1 MLKELLTL
9 CKEKDTVVRIVYG
22 TESHENN
29 QYDILSL
36 LKIYDK
42 VKVIK
47 YVTKEELLPKMN
59 VLYLPEEHIYDQ
71 NDYYKDYFNKPGEYN
86 YVFGHGVIKD
96 IMSEAA
102 THMENKKSNR
112 KKVPI
117 FNAGD
122 LIRICKGQTFFGHYH
137 INNNIDDK
145 VFYVGSFS
153 RWKFGEEGK
162 KGYYELEYDT
172 NKEKYKANYIEN
184 TMADTYNT
192 ISYGY
197 DNKIFDSYDDME
209 ATLNKVDDL
218 INKDAFDHV
227 RFIFNIPTE
236 IENPE
241 ATINYIK
248 ERYKY
253 NDQIKLEITHGYI
266 EKKRQAKKEKIES
279 ENEKY
284 NFIFDK
290 SQALEDVISRFIEIE
305 YNRSIPSLEVKKYL
319 LEPLTELID

>member
-1 MLKELLTL
+1 
-9 CKEKDTVVRIVYG
+9 
-22 TESHENN
+22 
-29 QYDILSL
+29 
-36 LKIYDK
+36 
-42 VKVIK
+42 
-47 YVTKEELLPKMN
+47 
-59 VLYLPEEHIYDQ
+59 
-71 NDYYKDYFNKPGEYN
+71 
-86 YVFGHGVIKD
+86 
-96 IMSEAA
+96 
-102 THMENKKSNR
+102 
-112 KKVPI
+112 
-117 FNAGD
+117 
-122 LIRICKGQTFFGHYH
+122 
-137 INNNIDDK
+137 
-145 VFYVGSFS
+145 
-153 RWKFGEEGK
+153 
-162 KGYYELEYDT
+162 
-172 NKEKYKANYIEN
+172 
-184 TMADTYNT
+184 
-192 ISYGY
+192 
-197 DNKIFDSYDDME
+197 ME